1 MTDLRLSKESPE
13 HESNHV
19 TGDNLL
25 LLMDLPQISN
35 VLIIGEKLASWRL
48 VFRNA
53 DYSERLFT
61 PVDASVAYGL
71 ILYHSDSADSRRMFN
86 DDLRRARRLLASN
99 GSMLLFAENFHAV
112 KHLKLLLHG
121 RLGFLGK
128 GPRYSQSGYRKA
140 LEGAGFESTHCFLPL
155 PGLIRPVELVLA
167 GSKMLELPHCRHPL
181 LHLEHRLMGY
191 LALVDGFVFLCGPN
205 SLGSSYPLQAVN
217 EVIARHLKIP
227 VANCVVE
234 RLDIRLR
241 GAFVLFLTETHTG
254 RCFIVRLVADCNLDE
269 IVGKN
274 HAFLGYLRTGAALAA
289 ALMEKL
295 PRPITRMEHDGSIVY
310 VETMVAGML
319 AWKANRG
326 RLRPRIYNDA
336 VDFLRQ
342 VHHASRQHSTL
353 SAETLDTLLSDDF
366 ARLTNGTVLA
376 PEFRER
382 VAALLNALRDRLI
395 DSEMDLVVSHGDF
408 GYGNILVDPHH
419 GDLQGVIDWDTG
431 RAKDFPGVDLINLLV
446 QKERVETGCAVLPA
460 FAALVGGGGTERV
473 PCDYR
478 SALTML
484 GIPEE
489 LHSCIVH
496 LGFIRYLARSAQYPK
511 LFRQEH
517 KEDFRQT
524 LDLLLEYAPL

>member
-1 MTDLRLSKESPE
+1 MTDLQPSKESPE
-13 HESNHV
+13 HENNHV

-25 LLMDLPQISN
+25 LLMDLPLASS
-35 VLIIGEKLASWRL
+35 VLIVGEKLASWRL

-53 DYSERLFT
+53 DHSERLST
-61 PVDASVAYGL
+61 PAGASVAYGL
-71 ILYHSDSADSRRMFN
+71 ILYHSDSADSRRMF
-86 DDLRRARRLLASN
+86 DYDMRRARQLLASN
-99 GSMLLFAENFHAV
+99 GSILLFAENFYTP
-112 KHLKLLLHG
+112 KRLKWLLRG
-121 RLGFLGK
+121 RLDMFGK
-128 GPRYSQSGYRKA
+128 KPRYSRSGYREA
-140 LEGAGFESTHCFLPL
+140 LERAGFESTHCFLPL
-155 PGLIRPVELVLA
+155 PGLIRSEELVLA

-181 LHLEHRLMGY
+181 LHLAHRLAGC
-191 LALVDGFVFLCGPN
+191 LALAEGFVILGGPN

-227 VANCVVE
+227 VASCVVE

-274 HAFLGYLRTGAALAA
+274 HAFLGYLRTGAGLTA
-289 ALMEKL
+289 ALMDKL
-295 PRPITRMEHDGSIVY
+295 PRPISRMEHEGSIVY

-319 AWKANRG
+319 AWKVNRG
-326 RLRPRIYNDA
+326 RLRPRIYNEA

-353 SAETLDTLLSDDF
+353 SAETLRTLFSDDF

-395 DSEMDLVVSHGDF
+395 GSEMDLVVSHGDF

-419 GDLQGVIDWDTG
+419 GDMQGVIDWDTG
-431 RAKDFPGVDLINLLV
+431 KANDFPGVDLINLLV

-460 FAALVGGGGTERV
+460 FAALVGGGIAERV
-473 PCDYR
+473 SCDYR
-478 SALTML
+478 SALTMF
-484 GIPEE
+484 GIAEE

-496 LGFIRYLARSAQYPK
+496 LGFIRYLARSARYPK
-511 LFRQEH
+511 LFQQEH

-524 LDLLLEYAPL
+524 LDLLLEHAPL